1 MAKIKFTGDYQPK
14 RKISWRQIKRDVG
27 PTARVYAKPIDENI
41 LSELPAE
48 KKTFLERGVLDRF
61 TWQIRGLLAN
71 SEQKISNISE

>member
-1 MAKIKFTGDYQPK
+1 MAKKTIRIYQPK
-14 RKISWRQIKRDVG
+14 KNKSWRKIKKDVG
-27 PTARVYAKPIDENI
+27 PTAKVYAKPIDENI